1 MKIEKL
7 LFATL
12 LCGAF
17 GMFTACSDDDGP
29 IDLPDTNEPVAEE
42 VDTYL
47 ALATSIN
54 NGNLSTRAAVD
65 EQPGTD
71 PEVNQIKSLAFAVF
85 EVKGGKPGN
94 LITIQMKTSDVKPDD
109 QEQKESKGFYMDPIK
124 FKIAPDKDG
133 KAQVAVVAFANYEKL
148 FDNLKDGD
156 ISTFEKFKTYTTSKM
171 YNNYGSNYHFANE
184 DNESGFP
191 TLYPMSS
198 NVLYY
203 IVKAGY
209 VNSVGYKESLN
220 ALDFTN
226 TYYKY
231 ADENKLTDTNNVAD
245 SMIPLYRGAAE
256 IELTSIT
263 FADYAENM
271 KFDHFILEEVFLM
284 NVPTMVNWFDPTLP
298 GADGYIKDWGGD
310 LNEAYETYKSKEFT
324 YNKTSYKS
332 FISGNK
338 RVGTD
343 PDVPGSIPFVPGEFC
358 SQEMFDN
365 TNFDFKFKYDHNKGA
380 NGENGNYRSGA
391 IDSPLSF
398 FSLDPN
404 HSTDVYGMFDK
415 PEFYSMKV
423 EKASVS
429 VGSPEFKF
437 AVSPSNYSLG
447 TDSQLDSEKAICL
460 VVRGRYYYKT
470 GNQVVGPDNDS
481 SSDSRYYTVVVNK
494 AGESTIKDK
503 SVPQHYNCVKRN
515 VRYEIALTINGPG
528 SETPWGYDKNSYVVP
543 KVTIVPFGTVEQN
556 STLD

>member
-1 MKIEKL
+1 MKIKKL

-71 PEVNQIKSLAFAVF
+71 PEVNQIESLAFAVF

-133 KAQVAVVAFANYEKL
+133 KAQVAVVAFANYKKL

-156 ISTFEKFKTYTTSKM
+156 ISTFEKFETYTTSKM
-171 YNNYGSNYHFANE
+171 YNNYGSAYYQVYE
-184 DNESGFP
+184 DDEYGSP

-203 IVKAGY
+203 TVKAGS
-209 VNSVGYKESLN
+209 VNSVGYKESSN
-220 ALDFTN
+220 ALSFTN
-226 TYYKY
+226 TYYMY
-231 ADENKLTDTNNVAD
+231 TGENVLKEAQKVTD

-271 KFDHFILEEVFLM
+271 QFDHFILEEVFLM

-298 GADGYIKDWGGD
+298 ETDGYIENWGGD
-310 LNEAYETYKSKEFT
+310 LNEAYETYIS
-324 YNKTSYKS
+324 NTSYKP
-332 FISGNK
+332 FISGNN
-338 RVGTD
+338 RVGTN
-343 PDVPGSIPFVPGEFC
+343 PNVPGSIPFVAGEFC
-358 SQEMFDN
+358 SQEMYDN
-365 TNFDFKFKYDHNKGA
+365 TTTSITFKYNHNKGA
-380 NGENGNYRSGA
+380 DSENRGNYRSNA
-391 IDSPLSF
+391 VPSKLYF
-398 FSLDPN
+398 FSTDPN
-404 HSTDVYGMFDK
+404 SSTDFYGMFTK
-415 PEFYSMKV
+415 SGTYPMRV
-423 EKASVS
+423 EGVSAS

-437 AVSPSNYSLG
+437 AVSPSNYSLNNG
-447 TDSQLDSEKAICL
+447 QLDSERAICL

-470 GNQVVGPDNDS
+470 GNQVIGAADDNY
-481 SSDSRYYTVVVNK
+481 SDSRYWTVVVNK
-494 AGESTIKDK
+494 AGESTIKDN
-503 SVPQHYNCVKRN
+503 SVPQHSNCVKRN